1 MKLYRAK
8 VPVIAAEA
16 ITSLETAGDIE
27 VNNREEAEADLVAIM
42 EEFLRRDNELRRN
55 IKDYMARRNLPYSEY
70 GKVRKQFGE
79 DMDHPMGDDVER
91 FLARQFIENL
101 MITRFVDEVYAA
113 DDDMYRKV
121 IEVLRNHSV
130 DERAIREE
138 AADKVKNVKEGTV
151 EYEIALQD
159 AVREVKRRQGLIEDR
174 RNREPGR

>member
-8 VPVIAAEA
+8 VPVIANEA
-16 ITSLETAGDIE
+16 IVSLEAAGDIE
-27 VNNREEAEADLVAIM
+27 VNNREEAVADLVAIM
-42 EEFLRRDNELRRN
+42 EEFLRRDSELRRN
-55 IKDYMARRNLPYSEY
+55 IKDYMSRRNMPYSDY
-70 GKVRKQFGE
+70 GKARKQFGE
-79 DMDHPMGDDVER
+79 EMDHPMGDDVER

-101 MITRFVDEVYAA
+101 MITRFVDEVYA
-113 DDDMYRKV
+113 DDDEMYRKV
-121 IEVLRNHSV
+121 IEVLRTHSV

-174 RNREPGR
+174 RGREPGR